1 MRSADNAEDLV
12 ANLLK
17 NVQLGKPVEDKP
29 IQDLK
34 KRKLISPLITKYYSV
49 TKGPQV
55 SLSWIL
61 YLLKVTVRV

>member
-34 KRKLISPLITKYYSV
+34 KRKLISPLITKYYAV

-55 SLSWIL
+55 SLGLIL
-61 YLLKVTVRV
+61 NTF